1 MVCELRKLGAKVDE
15 LPDGMV
21 IHGRAKLRGAE
32 VESHGDHRVAMA
44 LAIAGL
50 LAEGETVIGDA
61 ECVTISFPQFAQ
73 TLTALGVEVALE

>member
-1 MVCELRKLGAKVDE
+1 
-15 LPDGMV
+15 
-21 IHGRAKLRGAE
+21 
-32 VESHGDHRVAMA
+32 VAMA

-50 LAEGETVIGDA
+50 LAEGETVIGNA